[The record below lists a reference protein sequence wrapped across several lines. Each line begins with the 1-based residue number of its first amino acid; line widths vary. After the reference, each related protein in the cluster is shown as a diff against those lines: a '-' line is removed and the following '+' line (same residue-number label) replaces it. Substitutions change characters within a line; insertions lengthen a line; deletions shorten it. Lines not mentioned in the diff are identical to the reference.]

1 MQLAQ
6 PEYDASSPIGIFDSG
21 VGGLSI
27 LRHIQALLP
36 HESLIYFADSGFSP
50 YGEKPESVIVERAL
64 SVADFLLQQHCK
76 ALVVACN
83 TATAAAIAALRA
95 KYPSLIVVGVE
106 PGLKPAAAQTKSNI
120 VGVLATERTLASDKF
135 QALHEQQTASSH
147 VRFLQQACIG
157 LADQIEKGELTSIQ
171 TVSLVRRYVEPLI
184 SQGADTLVLGCTHY
198 PFVLEQIE
206 AVAKSLHKE
215 VNIIDTGTAVARHLQ
230 RLLEHSHLHQPT
242 ATELTALTAL
252 SSLTALT
259 AYTTGS
265 HTSLR
270 SAFKALLGL
279 TPEVHEVSVTPA

>member
-1 MQLAQ
+1 MHLVQ

-27 LRHIQALLP
+27 LRHIHALLP
-36 HESLIYFADSGFSP
+36 HEALMYFADSGFAP

-64 SVADFLLQQHCK
+64 SIADFLLQQQCK

-120 VGVLATERTLASDKF
+120 VGVLATERTLSSEKF
-135 QALHEQQTASSH
+135 QALHEQHTASGD

-157 LADQIEKGELTSIQ
+157 LADQIEKGELSSIQ

-184 SQGADTLVLGCTHY
+184 TQGADTLVLGCTHY
-198 PFVLEQIE
+198 PFVLEQIQ
-206 AVAKSLHKE
+206 AVTKSLHKN
-215 VNIIDTGTAVARHLQ
+215 VNIIDTGDAVARHLQ
-230 RLLEHSHLHQPT
+230 RLLEQSHLHHTT
-242 ATELTALTAL
+242 ATELAPLTAF
-252 SSLTALT
+252 
-259 AYTTGS
+259 TTGS
-265 HTSLR
+265 HSSLR
-270 SAFKALLGL
+270 SAFKVLLDL
-279 TPEVHEVSVTPA
+279 SPEVREVSVATA